1 MTPGTVIN
9 LDRCVVIDVL
19 TLSKGMECIFP
30 YTPMSV
36 FSIRTGHRIL
46 MMLNNRRYYD

>member
-9 LDRCVVIDVL
+9 VDRFVVIDVL
-19 TLSKGMECIFP
+19 TLSEGMECIFP

-36 FSIRTGHRIL
+36 FSISESL
-46 MMLNNRRYYD
+46 DPNDAKQS